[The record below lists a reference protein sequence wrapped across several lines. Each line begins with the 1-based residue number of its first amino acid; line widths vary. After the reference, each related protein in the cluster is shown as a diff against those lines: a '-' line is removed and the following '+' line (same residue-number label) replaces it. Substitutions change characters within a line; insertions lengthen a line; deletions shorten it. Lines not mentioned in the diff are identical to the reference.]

1 MIQKLRSRL
10 ARLEWQSS
18 RRPFAKSVREMTDA
32 PAETGDLDQYRA
44 ILDASVMRADG
55 RLGPGSYLE
64 GMLDW
69 QRKTLDDYGEAFA
82 SLMSDE
88 RKGDVDPA

>member
-32 PAETGDLDQYRA
+32 PAETGNLDQYGA
-44 ILDASVMRADG
+44 ILEASMMRADG
-55 RLGPGSYLE
+55 RLALGSYLE
-64 GMLDW
+64 GMVDW
-69 QRKTLDDYGEAFA
+69 QREFLDTYGEAFA
-82 SLMSDE
+82 SLMHDE
-88 RKGDVDPA
+88 RKGNVDPA

>member
-1 MIQKLRSRL
+1 
-10 ARLEWQSS
+10 
-18 RRPFAKSVREMTDA
+18 MTDA

-44 ILDASVMRADG
+44 ILEASVMRADG

-64 GMLDW
+64 GMVDW
-69 QRKTLDDYGEAFA
+69 QREFLDTYGEAFA
-82 SLMSDE
+82 PLISIE